1 MPLPSL
7 HLPHRLV
14 CHLACI
20 ALIALPAVAQ
30 AQSSFAPSMAE
41 FSSSTTVSQLRIRGV
56 HTRGIL
62 GTDVTVALLDT
73 GLDLSNPEFYAN
85 SRVLT
90 PYNAVDGSSDVT
102 DSIRHGTHVAGVIAA
117 SGNGRGMYGVAPMAK
132 LLMVKVF
139 NGGTASATSI
149 NNGLDYAIAR
159 GARVVNMSF
168 GTTTPLG
175 DAALRRA
182 AATNQAVL
190 VVAAGN
196 EGTRNPNWPGRYAR
210 ESWAGGTML
219 VVGAVDSNNRL
230 ASFSNR
236 AGDTAQFYLVAPG
249 VNIFSAYGSG
259 YGYMSGTSMAAPAVS
274 GAAALVTAYW
284 PYLKANQVA
293 AILLNTADDLG
304 APGVDAVYG
313 HGLLNVNR
321 ALSPV
326 GSYTYRSA
334 NGYRVTVPL
343 SVTGLASR
351 QPTVATPSAFQG
363 LQTEVFDAW
372 GRNFT
377 SDEGASL
384 AVRSVLTS
392 EMVMGP
398 VADAASVTQQVALDG
413 SRWTLWQAG
422 TPAASTLRATGT
434 TSTGVMS
441 PLSAGISPTRGLGL
455 QSSDAPGALHWDRGH
470 GWGLS
475 LGTGGLSA
483 VGLGLGALGRMAE
496 GSEPVATAALP
507 QLTASPLAGFSPA
520 HRFAVLHMPLGQAG
534 GVTRANQARWQ
545 LRLAALRPELPD
557 RLRAA
562 QGRVNLAEVSVD
574 TPELALNANL
584 GRLDERGL
592 LGGYSSPALGLD
604 TRHHTT
610 GLSLSGAWRLSPRW
624 AATASWSQTRTA
636 APGASGMLMSASG
649 IRANA
654 RGLGLSGRGLLQKDD
669 QFSLAWLQP
678 LKARSGQLNYSVVT
692 GVDDEGQPIYG
703 QQTVNLADG
712 PREWQADVRYQW
724 RSGEG
729 ETGKGWGKGWAKGQW
744 TAALTLRVHPDHDAS
759 APAQLAGGVR
769 YQLPF

>member
-1 MPLPSL
+1 MRHPSP
-7 HLPHRLV
+7 HLPHRLAR
-14 CHLACI
+14 HLACI
-20 ALIALPAVAQ
+20 GLIALPACAW
-30 AQSSFAPSMAE
+30 AQSSFAPGMAE
-41 FSSSTTVSQLRIRGV
+41 YSSSTTVTQLRIRGV
-56 HTRGIL
+56 HSRGIL
-62 GTDVTVALLDT
+62 GAGVKVALLDT
-73 GLDLSNPEFYAN
+73 GLDLSNPEFYNN

-90 PYNAVDGSSDVT
+90 PYNVVDGSSDVT
-102 DSIRHGTHVAGVIAA
+102 DSIHHGTHVAGIIAA
-117 SGNGRGMYGVAPMAK
+117 SGNGRGMYGVAPMAD
-132 LLMVKVF
+132 LLMIKVF
-139 NGGTASATSI
+139 NGGTASATHI
-149 NNGLDYAIAR
+149 NNGLDYAIAQ

-175 DAALRRA
+175 DTALRRA

-219 VVGAVDSNNRL
+219 VVGAVDNNNRL

-274 GAAALVTAYW
+274 GAAALVTGYW
-284 PYLKANQVA
+284 PYLRASQVA

-334 NGYRVTVPL
+334 SGYKVTVPL
-343 SVTGLASR
+343 SVLGLASR
-351 QPTVATPSAFQG
+351 QPTVVTPSAFQG
-363 LQTEVFDAW
+363 LQTEVFDAY

-398 VADAASVTQQVALDG
+398 AADATAVSQRVAMDG
-413 SRWTLWQAG
+413 SRLTLWQAATLPAG
-422 TPAASTLRATGT
+422 TLHAAAN
-434 TSTGVMS
+434 GVMS
-441 PLSAGISPTRGLGL
+441 PLSAGLSPTQAWGG
-455 QSSDAPGALHWDRGH
+455 SATNAPGALRWDNGR

-475 LGTGGLSA
+475 LGSGGLSG
-483 VGLGLGALGRMAE
+483 VGLGLAANALPDTSLDDNAG
-496 GSEPVATAALP
+496 GTPPVASTALP
-507 QLTASPLAGFSPA
+507 QLTASPLAGFAPA
-520 HRFAVLHMPLGQAG
+520 HRFAVLSMPLGGARSAAG
-534 GVTRANQARWQ
+534 GLWRA
-545 LRLAALRPELPD
+545 RLAALRPDLPD
-557 RLRAA
+557 SLHAA
-562 QGRVNLAEVSVD
+562 QGRVNMAELSVD

-584 GRLDERGL
+584 GQLDEHGL

-604 TRHHTT
+604 AAHRTQ

-624 AATASWSQTRTA
+624 AATGSWSQTRTA
-636 APGASGMLMSASG
+636 APSASGMLMSASG

-654 RGLGLSGRGLLQKDD
+654 RGLGLSGRQLLQDDD

-692 GVDDEGQPIYG
+692 GVDDEGQPVYG
-703 QQTVNLADG
+703 QQTVNLGSG

-724 RSGEG
+724 RNSSSGL
-729 ETGKGWGKGWAKGQW
+729 W
-744 TAALTLRVHPDHDAS
+744 TAAMTLRVHPDHDAS
-759 APAQLAGGVR
+759 APAQVAGGVR